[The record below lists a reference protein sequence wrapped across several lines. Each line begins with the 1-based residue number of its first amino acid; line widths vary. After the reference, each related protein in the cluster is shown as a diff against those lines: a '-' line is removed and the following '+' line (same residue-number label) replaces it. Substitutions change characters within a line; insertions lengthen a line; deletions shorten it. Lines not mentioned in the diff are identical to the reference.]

1 MIKEL
6 IRKKLSLFVGPHA
19 GNNHERSCI
28 YRLKEIMLDNMTGK
42 PASMV
47 SASVLT
53 LACATGCGSQPIENN
68 QGTIPSNTQLALS
81 PNGKRLV
88 VSWYDQKKKL
98 HAKLVELNGA
108 AVASMRDIALPP
120 STFTTEFANNN
131 EQLLATTNINGASEL
146 IKISIDSDAQT
157 LIYKSAFT
165 LRFPLE
171 ISDGSYV
178 FLEGEPAKDGDP
190 ANRWKYWQ
198 KYQNDRKI
206 RLNDQPFGMAAP
218 LNVIGDSLFVFTP
231 ARTFLA
237 IQGTVPER
245 LLLLI
250 RSDTWDIT
258 CADKTALTCIH
269 NAVRY
274 ESGRYL
280 ATISIFNDQH
290 RCNIVGKW
298 LDIRQ
303 LEISRDG
310 STVVFHAALQELNG
324 PRAIYVVKN
333 TNISCPINSMPMEA
347 K

>member
-1 MIKEL
+1 MIEKL
-6 IRKKLSLFVGPHA
+6 IRKKLSFFVGPHA

-28 YRLKEIMLDNMTGK
+28 YRLKEIMLDNMTTR
-42 PASMV
+42 PTSMV

-81 PNGKRLV
+81 PNGNRLV

-108 AVASMRDIALPP
+108 KVASMRDITLPP

-131 EQLLATTNINGASEL
+131 EQLLVTTNVNGASEL
-146 IKISIDSDAQT
+146 IKISIDSGAQT
-157 LIYKSAFT
+157 MIYKSAFT
-165 LRFPLE
+165 VRFPME

-178 FLEGEPAKDGDP
+178 FLEGAPAKDGDP

-198 KYQNDRKI
+198 KYQNERKS

-218 LNVIGDSLFVFTP
+218 LNMIGDSLFVFTP
-231 ARTFLA
+231 IRTFLA
-237 IQGTVPER
+237 IQGTVPEQ
-245 LLLLI
+245 LLPLI

-258 CADKTALTCIH
+258 CADKNPLTCIH
-269 NAVRY
+269 DALSY

-280 ATISIFNDQH
+280 ATISIFNGQH
-290 RCNIVGKW
+290 RCNIAGKW

-310 STVVFHAALQELNG
+310 STVVFHAALQELDG
-324 PRAIYVVKN
+324 PRAIYAVTNANATCLTN
-333 TNISCPINSMPMEA
+333 TIPIEA